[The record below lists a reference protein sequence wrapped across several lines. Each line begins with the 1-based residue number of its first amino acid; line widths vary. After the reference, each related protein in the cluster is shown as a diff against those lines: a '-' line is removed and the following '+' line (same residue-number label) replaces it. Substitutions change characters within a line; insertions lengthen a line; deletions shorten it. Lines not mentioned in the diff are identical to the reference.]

1 MDLSLKKIFPIILN
15 RRIYQ
20 IYHKIFSKKTV
31 VFLSIFISS
40 IIFLYLGIYFFNTT
54 NFFVN
59 SNKTLQENIWEQEMQ
74 PNLVSKDA
82 FGNIL
87 PEKIW
92 HVVNKSED
100 LRSYFSENGWTIQ
113 PKEISQD
120 NSWQVQYK
128 LIGMS
133 RMGNGAFTQ
142 AKLESITADKNNN
155 IVALLYNGITE
166 WYQNTN
172 MGIKQNFYIAQKPIG
187 DGLLLI
193 HGKINT
199 NASIQVSD
207 NVISFFHNTK
217 NVLRIDNL
225 NVTDVNGKKLK
236 SYYKFNSDSNTILY
250 VIDDREAVYPLS
262 IDPLASNPVWI
273 YESDQVNSYL
283 GKSTSTAGDVNGD
296 GYDDVIVGAYTY
308 DNGQENEGKVFVFYG
323 SAIGISAVPDWTVES
338 DQANAQFGWL
348 VSTAGDVNNDGY
360 DDVIVGAYTYD
371 NGESDEGK
379 VFAYYGSVNGLS
391 TVPDWTYESNQ
402 ANALLGNSIST
413 AGDVNG
419 DGYDDVIVGAVH
431 YSNGESIE
439 GSAFVFYGSENGV
452 SSSPDWQVESNQ
464 ANSQFANYLSTAGD
478 VNGDGYGDVIIG
490 AHAYDN
496 GQNDEGKAFVYYGSS
511 IGLSASPDWTA
522 ESDQANA
529 YFGISVSTVGDVNC
543 DNYDDLAVAAYLY
556 DTDISDAGK
565 VFTYYGSVD
574 GLSPTSDWSVSG
586 EASASYFGRSVSTA
600 RDVNADSCDDVII
613 GVNLYNSGRGRA
625 IVYLGGGNSQ
635 INVSSISSNTTE
647 AEGTATFTVSLST
660 EPISDVTFNISSSEE
675 SEGTIAISTLTFTNS
690 NWFIPQTVTVTGVN
704 DLIADG
710 NQSYTII
717 LSAATSSDPGYS
729 GLNPDDVAVINTD
742 DDTAGITVTA
752 LSENTTEIGGIGT
765 FTIVLNTQA
774 TADVNINITSNDIT
788 EGIVSLSSLTFT
800 NSNWATPQVV
810 TVTGVNDLIA
820 DGDQSYTIILSAAT
834 SSDSGYNGLNL
845 DDVAVINTDDDT
857 AGITVTALSGNTTE
871 IGGTGTFTIVLNTQA
886 TADVNINITSSD
898 ITEGTVSSSSLTFT
912 NSNWLIPQT
921 VTVTGVNDLIA
932 DGNQNYIIIIDAA
945 TSLDP
950 GYSGLNP
957 DDVAVINTENKISGS
972 YINITIDDILN
983 QHESSND
990 NVATNSNTDLE
1001 DDKNSIEDDNA
1012 QLIKKELDYQNT
1024 WAKDYIQKLYDLK
1037 IVSGC
1042 DDQGNYCPNNYITRA
1057 EATKILLKSI
1067 NFNINNNFEENPFVD
1082 LNETHWAYNIILT
1095 AYNYGLINGNP
1106 NNTFKPDAFINRAE
1120 AVKIILTTYGIDI
1133 EEDATNL
1140 FKDVNDSAWYKNY
1153 ILTAFKQE
1161 IIDGYVLSDG
1171 IYYKPDSYITRAEFA
1186 KIIVL
1191 TGKL

>member
-296 GYDDVIVGAYTY
+296 GYDDVIVGAVHYS
-308 DNGQENEGKVFVFYG
+308 NGESNEGAAFIFYG
-323 SAIGISAVPDWTVES
+323 SEI
-338 DQANAQFGWL
+338 
-348 VSTAGDVNNDGY
+348 
-360 DDVIVGAYTYD
+360 
-371 NGESDEGK
+371 
-379 VFAYYGSVNGLS
+379 GLS
-391 TVPDWTYESNQ
+391 ATSDWMYESNQ
-402 ANALLGNSIST
+402 VSIQFGVAVST

-419 DGYDDVIVGAVH
+419 DTYDDVLIGANF
-431 YSNGESIE
+431 YSNGATKE

-1186 KIIVL
+1186 KIIV
-1191 TGKL
+1191 